1 MEDYLS
7 GNYISREVRQII
19 NEVGDEL
26 EFEIIRY
33 KNRYS
38 VTVTISQDYPPFLDC
53 IGFGEDSRRKKN
65 AVRKALKELYLQ
77 VYGSEPTK
85 KS

>member
-1 MEDYLS
+1 LEDYLS
-7 GNYISREVRQII
+7 RNYISREVRQII

-38 VTVTISQDYPPFLDC
+38 VTVTISQDYPPFLDY
-53 IGFGEDSRRKKN
+53 IVIGEDPRRKKN
-65 AVRKALKELYLQ
+65 AIRGALKELYLQ
-77 VYGSEPTK
+77 AYGSEPSK